1 MNIRI
6 EATFEADVDKVK
18 EILAVGV
25 AHGWT
30 SSILP
35 GVEQGLCIVTWS
47 AARLAPHEA
56 EQMLQEALR
65 LHRNN
70 FEEEKMKPA

>member
-1 MNIRI
+1 MNVRI
-6 EATFEADVDKVK
+6 EITYEADVNNVK

-56 EQMLQEALR
+56 EYMLQEANR
-65 LHRNN
+65 LHRNE
-70 FEEEKMKPA
+70 FEEEKMKSR